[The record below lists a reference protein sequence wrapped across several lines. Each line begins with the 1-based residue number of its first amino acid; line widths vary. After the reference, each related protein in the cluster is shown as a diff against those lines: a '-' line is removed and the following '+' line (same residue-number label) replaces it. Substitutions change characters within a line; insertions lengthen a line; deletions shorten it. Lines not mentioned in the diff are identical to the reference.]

1 MTDIIP
7 EYEIFRNN
15 RIINDLKEDLNGE
28 IDLNNYKLMFS
39 KSLESDKNRYNRRKK
54 SAKEELDKIKNIN
67 FVKPEELY
75 KQKIEE
81 DIKQIKKE
89 KKWSK
94 KDIIKFKEK
103 QPEYKDLS
111 NSTKNYYIK
120 ETIIK
125 NIENE
130 RLIAIKNYKN
140 NLIELKE
147 FNYENLF
154 KDLLIEYYGINV
166 AKNYK
171 LYIDLLKKD
180 KPELI
185 EILKRKSHRIN
196 LSNQFLDL
204 LSKENDYINN
214 IIKKNFKNSEENK
227 NEIINDEDS
236 LFIDKK
242 DKMKEFNKIYQ
253 IGNSNVLIITN
264 NNRHFTFENKNI
276 VHKVNNN
283 LSQINNIY
291 YKHPYDY
298 LKSSKKYKEF
308 LKKNNFNNSNKANK
322 INDNNDLNID
332 PNRENEKNFKFLKKK
347 RKKEK

>member
-67 FVKPEELY
+67 LVKPEELY

-147 FNYENLF
+147 FNYE
-154 KDLLIEYYGINV
+154 KQG
-166 AKNYK
+166 K
-171 LYIDLLKKD
+171 
-180 KPELI
+180 
-185 EILKRKSHRIN
+185 
-196 LSNQFLDL
+196 
-204 LSKENDYINN
+204 
-214 IIKKNFKNSEENK
+214 
-227 NEIINDEDS
+227 
-236 LFIDKK
+236 
-242 DKMKEFNKIYQ
+242 
-253 IGNSNVLIITN
+253 
-264 NNRHFTFENKNI
+264 
-276 VHKVNNN
+276 
-283 LSQINNIY
+283 
-291 YKHPYDY
+291 
-298 LKSSKKYKEF
+298 
-308 LKKNNFNNSNKANK
+308 
-322 INDNNDLNID
+322 
-332 PNRENEKNFKFLKKK
+332 
-347 RKKEK
+347 